1 MVNRCL
7 PQSHLIFPC
16 KICNKNVND
25 KDHAI
30 QRDICNLWVHIK
42 CNNLN
47 YIHYKYLQ
55 GNNDPWYCITC
66 SSSIFPFNCLNNTKF
81 ASLFISQSEANN
93 YSFGCNKSSL
103 LLNPSPKLTNLVN
116 QFNNN
121 TIIDNNNNV
130 ADNFIHSK
138 YFDNNEI
145 QKLKI
150 LNKEK
155 CLSLFHVNTCSL
167 SKKFD
172 DLQHLLKIT
181 NTNFDVIAITE
192 TRIRKHVPIT
202 SNLSLNIVKE
212 GNSYAGQYGGNFLIG
227 LFLPTKTNYKY
238 YSTISLL
245 FAVL

>member
-1 MVNRCL
+1 MVNGCL
-7 PQSHLIFPC
+7 PQNHLIFPC
-16 KICNKNVND
+16 KICDKNIND

-30 QRDICNLWVHIK
+30 QCDICNFWVHIK

-47 YIHYKYLQ
+47 YIDYKYLQ

-66 SSSIFPFNCLNNTKF
+66 SSSIFPFNCLNNKKF
-81 ASLFISQSEANN
+81 ASLFTSQSEANN
-93 YSFGCNKSSL
+93 YSFDSNNNSL

-138 YFDNNEI
+138 YFDIDEI

-155 CLSLFHVNTCSL
+155 CLSLFPC
-167 SKKFD
+167 
-172 DLQHLLKIT
+172 
-181 NTNFDVIAITE
+181 
-192 TRIRKHVPIT
+192 
-202 SNLSLNIVKE
+202 
-212 GNSYAGQYGGNFLIG
+212 
-227 LFLPTKTNYKY
+227 KY
-238 YSTISLL
+238 MFT
-245 FAVL
+245 